1 MMDIKGG
8 LASMVYKVFDKRS
21 AKVSGFAI
29 KQSEQLAKKL
39 HKPIIRKFEKRKIHS
54 SFKDN
59 IWGADLAD
67 MQSIS
72 KFSVKEFVFYYLLL
86 TFLVNMYGLLLWK
99 TK

>member
-1 MMDIKGG
+1 
-8 LASMVYKVFDKRS
+8 MVYKVFDKRS
-21 AKVSGFAI
+21 AKGSGFAI

-67 MQSIS
+67 MQSIC
-72 KFSVKEFVFYYLLL
+72 KFSLKEFFFYNLLL
-86 TFLVNMYGLLLWK
+86 TFLVNMYGLLL
-99 TK
+99 

>member
-1 MMDIKGG
+1 MDIKEG
-8 LASMVYKVFDKRS
+8 LASMVYKVFGKRS
-21 AKVSGFAI
+21 AKGSSFAI

-59 IWGADLAD
+59 IWDADLAG

-72 KFSVKEFVFYYLLL
+72 KFSLKEFVFYYLLF
-86 TFLVNMYGLLLWK
+86 TFLVNMYGLLL
-99 TK
+99 